1 MGWAIQKGHKI
12 AYMEQYQNYM
22 PSIVG
27 VVQEG
32 LSIVIAKKYMRTE
45 ASSSN
50 NSRTSSSSNNT
61 TSSSGGNSS
70 KSTGSISSSVQC
82 SQTLCAWSLRIST
95 PTRSLLQM
103 VCMSSRSISRTTAIG
118 RALSLM
124 SPTSLPLLP
133 PPSATRTTTRL
144 PRQHI
149 HVFCVHT
156 CSAFWK
162 GAAHVML
169 CMLRCM
175 CSERTVLCYHSCMHR
190 LAPAC
195 GTVER

>member
-12 AYMEQYQNYM
+12 TYMEQYNTYM

-32 LSIVIAKKYMRTE
+32 LSIVIAATWAMVIAKKYMRTE

-95 PTRSLLQM
+95 PTWSMLQM
-103 VCMSSRSISRTTAIG
+103 VCIT
-118 RALSLM
+118 
-124 SPTSLPLLP
+124 
-133 PPSATRTTTRL
+133 
-144 PRQHI
+144 
-149 HVFCVHT
+149 
-156 CSAFWK
+156 
-162 GAAHVML
+162 
-169 CMLRCM
+169 
-175 CSERTVLCYHSCMHR
+175 
-190 LAPAC
+190 
-195 GTVER
+195 